1 MPAGAVREIFQGIC
15 SGAKRHEMRAR
26 QHPAPSLARQLDEAK
41 VPIECGSLWG
51 FGIYHQGGDSQRGT
65 GSRHTLTSIRQQ
77 NSPQPL
83 AMMPLMHS
91 QTAK

>member
-1 MPAGAVREIFQGIC
+1 
-15 SGAKRHEMRAR
+15 MRAR
-26 QHPAPSLARQLDEAK
+26 QHPAASLARQLDEAK